1 MIILLGFAF
10 ISGLITIFAPCIWP
24 LLPIVLSATTS
35 GGHKKPLGITL
46 GIVTSFTFFTLSLS
60 YILKIIPFDP
70 EILRL
75 FAVVVI
81 GVLGLTLVI
90 PKLSAY
96 LEGVVSK
103 FSQVINQ
110 RLQRSGQT
118 QSTGFGSGFIT
129 GFALGLIWTPCA
141 GPILATI
148 ATLASTQAVN
158 WQIVLVTLAYVTGVG
173 IPLFGFALLGRRI
186 FTKSRLLN
194 KYTGRV
200 QQVFGVIMIL
210 TAVAI
215 FTNYDKFLQAKL
227 LDTFPGYANFV
238 VDLESNPNVKQ
249 ELQQLKNS
257 NQSLFTQPS
266 DSSSVLPVLGKA
278 PDFVGINHWLNSEP
292 LTLSALRGKV
302 VLIDFWTYTCIN
314 CIRTLPHITA
324 WDEAYKEQGL
334 VVVGVHTPEFEF
346 EKDTDNVKQ
355 AIAQYDIQYPVAQ
368 DNDYRTWRAYDN
380 HYWPAHYLID
390 AQGQVRYISFGE
402 GDYDKI
408 EQAIKDLLLEAG
420 IRNIGNVTN
429 TNVTTETVEGVLT
442 PETYLGSARAN
453 QVKTPFT
460 LIGDWD
466 VQSEYIESIND
477 SAVEIQFT
485 AEKVFL
491 VISPQTVNNQIRVV
505 LDGQVIDP
513 TVAGNDIKNGQ
524 VQLDMERLYNLVDLK
539 NGAGTHTLRLEFEDS
554 GIKAFAFT
562 FG

>member
-1 MIILLGFAF
+1 MFTLLIFAF

-24 LLPIVLSATTS
+24 LLPIVLSATSS
-35 GGHKKPLGITL
+35 GGKRKPLGITL
-46 GIVTSFTFFTLSLS
+46 GITTSFTLFTLTLS

-70 EILRL
+70 DLLRL
-75 FAVVVI
+75 FAVIVI
-81 GVLGLTLVI
+81 GLLGITLVI
-90 PKLSAY
+90 PKLSAQ

-110 RLQRSGQT
+110 RLQRSGQA

-158 WQIVLVTLAYVTGVG
+158 WQIVLVTLAYVAGVG
-173 IPLFGFALLGRRI
+173 IPLFGFALLGQRI

-210 TAVAI
+210 TAAAI
-215 FTNYDKFLQAKL
+215 FTNYDKLLQAKL
-227 LDTFPGYANFV
+227 LDVFPGYANFV

-257 NQSLFTQPS
+257 NQARLTQPS
-266 DSSSVLPVLGKA
+266 DSSSALPVLGKA
-278 PDFVGINHWLNSEP
+278 PDFMGINHWLNSEP
-292 LTLSALRGKV
+292 LTLSGLQGKV

-314 CIRTLPHITA
+314 CIRTLPHVTA
-324 WDEAYKEQGL
+324 WYDHYKDDGL

-346 EKDTDNVKQ
+346 EKDTENVAR
-355 AIAQYDIQYPVAQ
+355 AIQQYNIHYPVAQ
-368 DNDYRTWRAYDN
+368 DNNYATWQAYDN
-380 HYWPAHYLID
+380 HYWPAHYLMD
-390 AQGQVRYISFGE
+390 AQGNVRYISYGE
-402 GDYDKI
+402 GDYDVT
-408 EQAIKDLLLEAG
+408 EHAIKDLLAEAG
-420 IRNIGNVTN
+420 TMPVATTN
-429 TNVTTETVEGVLT
+429 TTVPAETPTGVLT

-453 QVKTPFT
+453 QTKAPFT
-460 LIGDWD
+460 LEGDWNIE
-466 VQSEYIESIND
+466 SEYTESGEP
-477 SAVEIQFT
+477 AALEIQFT

-491 VISPQTVNNQIRVV
+491 VISPQSSGDSIKVI
-505 LDGQVIDP
+505 LDGKPIDAAL
-513 TVAGNDIKNGQ
+513 AGID
-524 VQLDMERLYNLVDLK
+524 VQAGIVLLDTERLYHIVDLK
-539 NGAGTHTLRLEFEDS
+539 NGADTHTLRLEFNNS